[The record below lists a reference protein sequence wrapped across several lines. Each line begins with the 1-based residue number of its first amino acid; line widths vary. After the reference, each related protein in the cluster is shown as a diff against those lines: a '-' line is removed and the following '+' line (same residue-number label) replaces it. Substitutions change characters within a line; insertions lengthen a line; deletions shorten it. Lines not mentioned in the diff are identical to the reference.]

1 VTFLSQVSDMLDR
14 TVSARTF
21 IIISVTV
28 GVFSD
33 VTLLHWLSGFRRL
46 QESCDLSFGGLLEDE
61 DDMNLDRL
69 IWRQRH
75 YAPSQS
81 RTPLTPQHRILNSY
95 DKLGSAHV
103 PIFRITIFPKLTIL
117 PSSSIRTKQGVW
129 PVCSLV
135 QSALVWQG
143 CSEENIHFFVIEKGK
158 VR

>member
-1 VTFLSQVSDMLDR
+1 MLDR

-69 IWRQRH
+69 I
-75 YAPSQS
+75 
-81 RTPLTPQHRILNSY
+81 
-95 DKLGSAHV
+95 
-103 PIFRITIFPKLTIL
+103 
-117 PSSSIRTKQGVW
+117 
-129 PVCSLV
+129 
-135 QSALVWQG
+135 
-143 CSEENIHFFVIEKGK
+143 
-158 VR
+158 